1 MLAETKEAY
10 LGAMLPAIFA
20 IPEFDGFDDA
30 AFAGKI
36 DGMRGTAGRDAITDQ
51 EFLVRAIVEVHND
64 AFEINRAAMD
74 ADLDGAESAIMLA
87 DMNAVVVPITVHVS
101 VAEIVP
107 TLRAQRSTKRQ
118 GQDECNGG

>member
-30 AFAGKI
+30 ALAGKI
-36 DGMRGTAGRDAITDQ
+36 DGVRRTAGRDAIPDQ
-51 EFLVRAIVEVHND
+51 EFLMRAIVEVDKD
-64 AFEINRAAMD
+64 AVEINSAAID

-87 DMNAVVVPITVHVS
+87 DVNAVVVSTTVHVS

-118 GQDECNGG
+118 GKDECNGG